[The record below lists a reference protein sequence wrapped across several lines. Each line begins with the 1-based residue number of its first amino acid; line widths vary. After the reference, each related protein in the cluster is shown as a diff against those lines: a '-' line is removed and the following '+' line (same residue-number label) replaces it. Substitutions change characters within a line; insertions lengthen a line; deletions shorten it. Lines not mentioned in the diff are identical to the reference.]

1 MSSCL
6 KIHSAAASL
15 AHNAGHLALT
25 YSPSTQEGK
34 KGRSLDLGIQS
45 QPRLKDSELMCQE

>member
-6 KIHSAAASL
+6 KTHLAAASL

-25 YSPSTQEGK
+25 CSLSTQEGK
-34 KGRSLDLGIQS
+34 KGTSLDLGIQS